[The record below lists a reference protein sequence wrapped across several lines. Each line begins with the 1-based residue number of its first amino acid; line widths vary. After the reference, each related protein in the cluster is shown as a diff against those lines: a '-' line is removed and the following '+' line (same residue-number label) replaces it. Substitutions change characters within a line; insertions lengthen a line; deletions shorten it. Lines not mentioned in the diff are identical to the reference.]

1 MTMLKLYS
9 YFHSSSAYRI
19 RIALNLKDI
28 KYRLEP
34 INLLKSEEQQARYL
48 SINPQGLV
56 PALTLPNGQSLSQ
69 SMAILEWL
77 ETAYPQVP
85 LLPDDPMEAARVRSL
100 CHSIACD
107 IQPLN
112 NLRVLNYLK
121 GTMALSQE
129 QSMQWYRHWIRQG
142 FEVIEKAMIAS
153 PFALGSE
160 PGWVDVL
167 LIPQTYNALRFQID
181 LTSYPAIDKI
191 YRHCNGL
198 PAFQAAHPDNQP
210 DKPSA

>member
-1 MTMLKLYS
+1 MLKLYS
-9 YFHSSSAYRI
+9 YFRSSSAYRV

-28 KYRLEP
+28 EYRLEP
-34 INLLKSEEQQARYL
+34 VNLLKSEEQQTRYL

-56 PALTLPNGQSLSQ
+56 PALTLPNGQSLNQ

-100 CHSIACD
+100 CYSIACD

-121 GTMALSQE
+121 GPMALSEE
-129 QSMQWYRHWIRQG
+129 QSMQWYRHWIKQG
-142 FEVIEKAMIAS
+142 FDVIEKAMIAS
-153 PFALGSE
+153 PFASGSE

-167 LIPQTYNALRFQID
+167 LIPQVYNALRFQVD
-181 LTSYPAIDKI
+181 LAGYPAIDKI
-191 YRHCNGL
+191 HRHCNKL
-198 PAFQAAHPDNQP
+198 KAFQAAHPDNQP
-210 DKPSA
+210 DKPVT

>member
-121 GTMALSQE
+121 GTMTLSQE
-129 QSMQWYRHWIRQG
+129 QSIQWYRHWIRQG

-153 PFALGSE
+153 PFALGNE

-167 LIPQTYNALRFQID
+167 LIPQTYNALRFQVD
-181 LTSYPAIDKI
+181 LASYPAIDKI

-210 DKPSA
+210 DKPSD